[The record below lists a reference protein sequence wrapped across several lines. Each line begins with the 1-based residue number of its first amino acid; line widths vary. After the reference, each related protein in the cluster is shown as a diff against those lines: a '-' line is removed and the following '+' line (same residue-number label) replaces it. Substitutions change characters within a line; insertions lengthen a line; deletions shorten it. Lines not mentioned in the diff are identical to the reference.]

1 MRVLLIMYVH
11 LCKPNNA
18 KDKTQPSRAM
28 KIVDVRAF
36 PLRISEHAEEAAQPP
51 PIAGGDYHVDRSR
64 STTIYAPH
72 HETTVVRL
80 ETDNGIV
87 GWGEAQ
93 SPVSPNTT
101 ATIVREL
108 VRPLVL
114 GCDPFDIEAIWTRNY
129 GAMRERG
136 HPTGFY
142 IDAIGGADI
151 ALWDVVGK
159 AIGKP
164 VHKIAGGCYR
174 DEILLYAGIGG
185 TDPEQVAD
193 AAEEH
198 VGYGYKALKLHLL
211 LDVEG
216 VAEICR
222 AVRQRVGPGI
232 MLMVDTHMRQT
243 VSSSILLGREL
254 EKLRFTWLEAPII
267 PEDIPGQA
275 EITRA
280 LDMAVAIGEW
290 TRTRYEMREQFERR
304 AYDILMHD
312 IARTGITEGH
322 RIATLADTY
331 NIPVAPHIG
340 GGGILA
346 IAATVEWSASC
357 PNFMIMEHAHR
368 ANAIKSRILK
378 EPYEPENGYY
388 KVTDRPG
395 LGVEVDEGA
404 LETYAFPGS

>member
-1 MRVLLIMYVH
+1 
-11 LCKPNNA
+11 
-18 KDKTQPSRAM
+18 M
-28 KIVDVRAF
+28 KIADIRAF
-36 PLRISEHAEEAAQPP
+36 PLRISKSEEASRA
-51 PIAGGDYHVDRSR
+51 GDYRVDHSR
-64 STTIYAPH
+64 SITIYSPH
-72 HETTVVRL
+72 HETTVVRI

-108 VRPLVL
+108 VRPLVM
-114 GCDPFDIEAIWTRNY
+114 GRDPFDIEAIWTCNY
-129 GAMRERG
+129 DAMRERG
-136 HPTGFY
+136 HLTGFY
-142 IDAIGGADI
+142 IDALAGTDI

-164 VHKIAGGCYR
+164 VHKIAGGRYR
-174 DEILLYAGIGG
+174 DEIPLYAGIGG
-185 TDPEQVAD
+185 TDPVKVAD
-193 AAEEH
+193 AAAEH

-211 LDVEG
+211 SDVES

-222 AVRQRVGPGI
+222 AVRQRVGPDI

-243 VSSSILLGREL
+243 VASSIRLGREL
-254 EKLRFTWLEAPII
+254 EKLNFTWLEAPII
-267 PEDIPGQA
+267 PDDIPGQA

-331 NIPVAPHIG
+331 NIPVAPHVG
-340 GGGILA
+340 GGGILSV
-346 IAATVEWSASC
+346 AATVEWSASC
-357 PNFMIMEHAHR
+357 PNFMIMEHSHH
-368 ANAIKSRILK
+368 ANEVKSRILK

-388 KVTDRPG
+388 KVADRPG
-395 LGVEVDEGA
+395 LGVEVDEAA

>member
-1 MRVLLIMYVH
+1 
-11 LCKPNNA
+11 
-18 KDKTQPSRAM
+18 M
-28 KIVDVRAF
+28 KIADVRAF
-36 PLRISEHAEEAAQPP
+36 PLRISKSEGASQSQSPTVDA
-51 PIAGGDYHVDRSR
+51 GDYHVDHSR
-64 STTIYAPH
+64 SITIYSPH
-72 HETTVVRL
+72 HETTVIRI

-108 VRPLVL
+108 VRPLVM
-114 GCDPFDIEAIWTRNY
+114 GRDPFDIEAIWTGNY
-129 GAMRERG
+129 DAMRERG
-136 HPTGFY
+136 HLTGFY
-142 IDAIGGADI
+142 IDALAGTDI
-151 ALWDVVGK
+151 ALWDIVGK

-164 VHKIAGGCYR
+164 VHKIAGGRYR

-185 TDPEQVAD
+185 TDPVKVAD

-198 VGYGYKALKLHLL
+198 VGLGYQALKLHLL

-243 VSSSILLGREL
+243 VSSSIRLGREL
-254 EKLRFTWLEAPII
+254 EKLSFTWLEAPII
-267 PEDIPGQA
+267 PDDIPGQA

-304 AYDILMHD
+304 AYDLLMHD

-357 PNFMIMEHAHR
+357 PNFMIMEHAHH
-368 ANAIKSRILK
+368 ANAMKSRILK

-395 LGVEVDEGA
+395 LGVEVDEAA
-404 LETYAFPGS
+404 LETYAFPGG

>member
-1 MRVLLIMYVH
+1 
-11 LCKPNNA
+11 
-18 KDKTQPSRAM
+18 M
-28 KIVDVRAF
+28 KIADIRAF
-36 PLRISEHAEEAAQPP
+36 PLRISKSEEASQAPT
-51 PIAGGDYHVDRSR
+51 IDGGDYRVDHSR
-64 STTIYAPH
+64 SITIYSPH
-72 HETTVVRL
+72 HETTVVRI

-93 SPVSPNTT
+93 APVSPNTT

-108 VRPLVL
+108 VRPLVM
-114 GCDPFDIEAIWTRNY
+114 GRDPFDIEAIWTCNY
-129 GAMRERG
+129 DAMRERG
-136 HPTGFY
+136 HLTGFY
-142 IDAIGGADI
+142 IDALAGTDI

-164 VHKIAGGCYR
+164 VHKIAGGRYR
-174 DEILLYAGIGG
+174 DEIPLYAGIGG
-185 TDPEQVAD
+185 TDPVKVAD

-211 LDVEG
+211 LDAEG

-222 AVRQRVGPGI
+222 AVRQRVGPDI

-243 VSSSILLGREL
+243 VSSSIRLGREL
-254 EKLRFTWLEAPII
+254 EKLNFTWLEAPII
-267 PEDIPGQA
+267 PDDIPGQA

-312 IARTGITEGH
+312 IARTGITE
-322 RIATLADTY
+322 ADTY

-395 LGVEVDEGA
+395 LGVEVDEAA